1 MTTTPLWLARF
12 VRPAVISQNAAFRIV
27 SATDATDGKLCVV
40 VALEPR
46 SQLELGRKALERLFH
61 AHREP
66 PYPVI
71 VRALELAE
79 RDGVPHVVFDFPG
92 RLDLDALLQIGADA
106 GYRSSYAASDGFSIS
121 LRDALFASATRW
133 DEERGRPMCLGP
145 IALANVLFAADGSW
159 ALIGL
164 GHNVVVHDE
173 QGRVVVRNRF
183 YQAPEIAL
191 GATPTRESDFIGLI
205 EMTRSMMSFVKIAP
219 AIGRVILGN
228 SVSEDLELFR
238 LIQWFEAHVMRAAPP
253 LRPPIPRIIEVSNR
267 IRQIVGCEPDAAA
280 FKSFVGQLLAAERPD
295 LFELGQVLRVG
306 DDGQWFQR
314 GGGECV
320 DLARS
325 PLQQRL
331 LWRLV
336 RARLD
341 HAGHPLT
348 ADELVE
354 ALWPGEKIIR
364 ESAMNR
370 LYVAI
375 NNVRRAGLGDLLERT
390 PAGYRLRP
398 DIHLELASGVPAEAT
413 RPPTP

>member
-1 MTTTPLWLARF
+1 MTTTPLWLGRF
-12 VRPAVISQNAAFRIV
+12 VRPVVISQNVAFRIV
-27 SATDATDGKLCVV
+27 SATDARDGKLRVV
-40 VALEPR
+40 VAAEPR
-46 SQLELGRKALERLFH
+46 VQREAGRRALQRLH
-61 AHREP
+61 RAHEAP
-66 PYPVI
+66 PHPVI
-71 VRALELAE
+71 ARAISVGEHE
-79 RDGVPHVVFDFPG
+79 GVDHVVFDFPG

-106 GYRSSYAASDGFSIS
+106 GYRSPYAASDGFSIS
-121 LRDALFASATRW
+121 LRDALFASAGRW
-133 DEERGRPMCLGP
+133 DEERRRPYCLGP

-173 QGRVVVRNRF
+173 QDRVVVRNRF

-191 GATPTRESDFIGLI
+191 GAVPSQESDFIGLI

-238 LIQWFEAHVMRAAPP
+238 LIQWFEANVMRAAPP

-267 IRQIVGCEPDAAA
+267 IRQIVGSVPDAAA
-280 FKSFVGQLLAAERPD
+280 FKTFVGQLLSAERPD
-295 LFELGQVLRVG
+295 LFDLGQVLHVG
-306 DDGQWFQR
+306 HDGQWFQR
-314 GGGECV
+314 GGAERV
-320 DLARS
+320 ELDRS

-336 RARLD
+336 RARFD
-341 HAGHPLT
+341 RAGHALS

-354 ALWPGEKIIR
+354 ALWPGEKLIR

-375 NNVRRAGLGDLLERT
+375 NNLRRAGLGDLLERT

-398 DIHLELASGVPAEAT
+398 DVHLELGASFAAEIA
-413 RPPTP
+413 